1 MGDNIL
7 SQCFGKAA
15 DLLNLVDYSTD
26 AVVSKTL
33 LDKQTGTITLF
44 SFDAGQGLSTH
55 SAPYDASVYVLDGK
69 VEITISGKA
78 SVVSAGQFII
88 MPANQPHALK
98 AIEKFK
104 MLLIM
109 IRDKK

>member
-1 MGDNIL
+1 MSDNIL
-7 SQCFGKAA
+7 NQCFGKAA
-15 DLLNLVDYSTD
+15 SLLNLVDYSAD

-33 LDKQTGTITLF
+33 LDKQAGTITLF

-69 VEITISGKA
+69 VEITISVK
-78 SVVSAGQFII
+78 SNVVSAGEFIV
-88 MPANQPHALK
+88 MPANEPHALK

>member
-7 SQCFGKAA
+7 SQCLGKAA
-15 DLLNLVDYSTD
+15 NLLSLVDYSAD

-55 SAPYDASVYVLDGK
+55 SAPYDATVYVLDGK
-69 VEITISGKA
+69 VEITISGKS
-78 SVVSAGQFII
+78 SVVLAGEFIV
-88 MPANQPHALK
+88 MPANEPHSLK
-98 AIEKFK
+98 AVEKFK